1 MKINLLKRYPKSKRN
16 LSKRLIN
23 KTEKVRIIARK
34 FGKEYFD
41 GSRDH
46 GYGGFNYNPKYWS
59 NVVKDIKKR
68 YKLSNKSKI
77 LDIGCAKGF
86 MIYDLKKI
94 LPKARIIGIDVSKYA
109 IKNSKKE
116 VKRFLKLGNAKKL
129 KFKDNYF
136 DLVIS
141 INTIHNLNK
150 RDCSKALKEIDR
162 VTKKNAFITVD
173 AYKNIIEKKRM
184 YAWNLTAK
192 TIMNE
197 KNWIKFFKKNNYN
210 YDYYWFKP

>member
-1 MKINLLKRYPKSKRN
+1 MKINLLRRYPKSKRN

-23 KTEKVRIIARK
+23 KTEKVRKIARK

-59 NVVKDIKKR
+59 NVVRDIKKR

-86 MIYDLKKI
+86 LIYDLKKI

-116 VKRFLKLGNAKKL
+116 V
-129 KFKDNYF
+129 
-136 DLVIS
+136 S
-141 INTIHNLNK
+141 T
-150 RDCSKALKEIDR
+150 
-162 VTKKNAFITVD
+162 
-173 AYKNIIEKKRM
+173 
-184 YAWNLTAK
+184 
-192 TIMNE
+192 
-197 KNWIKFFKKNNYN
+197 
-210 YDYYWFKP
+210 

>member
-23 KTEKVRIIARK
+23 KTDKVRIIARK

-86 MIYDLKKI
+86 LIYDLKKI

-173 AYKNIIEKKRM
+173 AYKNVIEKKRM

-192 TIMNE
+192 TIMHE